1 MARPTTISTERI
13 VEVARR
19 VFLEHGFGVS
29 TAAIARELGIS
40 EGSIYKRFATKDRLF
55 QAAMGLP
62 SCDFA
67 DAWPDLAGSG
77 PPPETLVAIGRRL
90 LTHFRELIP
99 RTMMMHTQPC
109 CSPWE
114 SLRQSEDPPPVVVAR
129 NLTAYLERER
139 ALGALGEFDA
149 TIAARMFMATLHSRV
164 FFELIGAAAAAPRT
178 SDDAYLQGV
187 VDTLFE
193 GIGP

>member
-13 VEVARR
+13 VEVARQ

-67 DAWPDLAGSG
+67 DAWPERAGAG
-77 PPPETLVAIGRRL
+77 APRDTLLTIGRRL
-90 LTHFRELIP
+90 LAHFRELIP
-99 RTMMMHTQPC
+99 RAMMMHTQPC

-114 SLRQSEDPPPVVVAR
+114 TLRHSEDPPPVVVAR
-129 NLTAYLERER
+129 HLAGYLERER
-139 ALGALGEFDA
+139 ELGTLGDFDA
-149 TIAARMFMATLHSRV
+149 AIAARMFMATVHSRV

-178 SDDAYLQGV
+178 SDDAYLEGV

-193 GIGP
+193 GIGR